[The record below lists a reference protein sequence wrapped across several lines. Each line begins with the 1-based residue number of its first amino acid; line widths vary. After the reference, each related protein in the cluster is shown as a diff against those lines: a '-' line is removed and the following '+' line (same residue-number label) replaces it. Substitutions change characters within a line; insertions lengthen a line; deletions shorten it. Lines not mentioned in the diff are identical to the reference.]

1 MEAPITNLRRTHMP
15 RYANI
20 ADKIAAAADSIALAD
35 QEFEDARTEFEALS
49 AEHAKL
55 HGAGDP
61 GTIKALIRTYAPKIA
76 TYFGLPGLAAGLTAT
91 AADPGAFGVLRGI
104 AGKFLGLF
112 GFGG

>member
-1 MEAPITNLRRTHMP
+1 MP
-15 RYANI
+15 RYTTVQDHLTRASDSLAI
-20 ADKIAAAADSIALAD
+20 ADK
-35 QEFEDARTEFEALS
+35 EFTEAKEEFEALA

-55 HGAGDP
+55 HGAP
-61 GTIKALIRTYAPKIA
+61 AVGTVAALVKKYLPVAA
-76 TYFGLPGLAAGLTAT
+76 TYFGLPGLAGGLTAV

>member
-1 MEAPITNLRRTHMP
+1 MPNYEDDLALISAAETARRT
-15 RYANI
+15 
-20 ADKIAAAADSIALAD
+20 AD
-35 QEFEDARTEFEALS
+35 ENFEARKTEFEALA

-55 HGAGDP
+55 HGAP
-61 GTIKALIRTYAPKIA
+61 ALGTISALAKTYGPKIA